1 MVFPEVPQ
9 LLHIAFQL
17 RHLDAAAFQ
26 RGGGAAVVVLGGEGQ
41 EFDQRRRNVQVLH
54 RLIDQQA
61 GRHGA
66 DPAAHEAGHR
76 VEHALVDA
84 HRHARRLGGA
94 GDDVHHLTQVVAAV
108 GGEVEALAVAFL
120 LVGDVIQRV
129 GHEVHRHDVEVA
141 ALHADQRD
149 PVGQEVLELLNQL
162 EEVVGA
168 VDLVHLAG
176 LGVADHQRRPVD
188 PPGDAAFLAH
198 QGFRFVLG
206 EQVGV
211 VQFAGF
217 LEHVLA
223 EGALVKPGG
232 GHGRHMVERLGVDL
246 LGQFQRLPGA
256 LDVDVALGVF
266 IGAQVID
273 GGEME
278 EVVDLAH
285 QIVLVALADTEQL
298 LGQVPGDRHQTAL
311 FHAQP
316 PAHGVQLV
324 FRTGPHQCEH
334 PGTFAL
340 EQTRHQEAAN
350 ETGRAGNEVVHAKTP
365 LLSSLV
371 ATAEPAPGIVLEY
384 GDRLIMR
391 RQRLKGQ
398 C

>member
-26 RGGGAAVVVLGGEGQ
+26 RRGGAAVVVFGGEGQ
-41 EFDQRRRNVQVLH
+41 ELDQRRRNVQVLH

-176 LGVADHQRRPVD
+176 LGVADHQ
-188 PPGDAAFLAH
+188 
-198 QGFRFVLG
+198 
-206 EQVGV
+206 
-211 VQFAGF
+211 
-217 LEHVLA
+217 
-223 EGALVKPGG
+223 
-232 GHGRHMVERLGVDL
+232 
-246 LGQFQRLPGA
+246 
-256 LDVDVALGVF
+256 
-266 IGAQVID
+266 
-273 GGEME
+273 
-278 EVVDLAH
+278 
-285 QIVLVALADTEQL
+285 
-298 LGQVPGDRHQTAL
+298 
-311 FHAQP
+311 
-316 PAHGVQLV
+316 
-324 FRTGPHQCEH
+324 
-334 PGTFAL
+334 
-340 EQTRHQEAAN
+340 
-350 ETGRAGNEVVHAKTP
+350 
-365 LLSSLV
+365 
-371 ATAEPAPGIVLEY
+371 
-384 GDRLIMR
+384 
-391 RQRLKGQ
+391 
-398 C
+398 